1 MKGVCWPQQLM
12 FAIYNNPDNQK
23 RREIAAGYCA
33 CKTAAGHE
41 ILTSAAHEPHA
52 GITKVLTMSHSTHS

>member
-1 MKGVCWPQQLM
+1 M
-12 FAIYNNPDNQK
+12 FAICNNPDDQK
-23 RREIAAGYCA
+23 RRDIAAGYCT